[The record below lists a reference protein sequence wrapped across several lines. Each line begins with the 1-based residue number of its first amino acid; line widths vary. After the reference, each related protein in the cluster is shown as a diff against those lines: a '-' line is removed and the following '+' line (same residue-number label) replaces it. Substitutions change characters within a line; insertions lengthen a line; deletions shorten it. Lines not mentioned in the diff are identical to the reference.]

1 MRWHSYRGEYARRKF
16 VQGYSGRPNIKGGLG
31 SYRPVDNVLNH
42 SGALSFLDQSD
53 NVVGTIRSTEDKIP
67 AGIGFNAK
75 DSNIIYSQST
85 TVQPSAL
92 RALTLI
98 RAY

>member
-1 MRWHSYRGEYARRKF
+1 MNQHYRLGMCLC
-16 VQGYSGRPNIKGGLG
+16 YSGRPNIKGGLG
-31 SYRPVDNVLNH
+31 SYRPVDNVLNR
-42 SGALSFLDQSD
+42 SGALSFLDQLD
-53 NVVGTIRSTEDKIP
+53 NMVGTIRPTEDKIP